1 MQNRSASISPAS
13 HAAGFARRS
22 SDLRSRPAFTLIEM
36 LVTIGILLTLAA
48 LTVAF
53 LPALSNYQKV
63 QQAASR
69 LQGWLLTAK
78 QRALRDQFPR
88 GIRLNVVSDPF
99 YGTVVREVQ
108 YIEQPDDFSQGTIT
122 FTSSTN
128 TATVSTDTDLAGG
141 FDPSGTGA
149 NSTLWPV
156 QVGDYL
162 QIPGHTSATPVFR
175 ITGVTSVN
183 QSPKNQITTANPTLN
198 GTSGGPYT
206 IIRAPRVLTGEPVLQ
221 LPQDVVIDLNNVNVG
236 AGSSLIKGDVGG
248 TGVGIT
254 NASNASPI
262 VITSTGHNLS
272 TGAQVFIS
280 GVAGNTNANGYFT
293 ITYVDPNNFSLNG
306 STGNAMYTSGGTW
319 AAVNYD
325 VVFAPSGSVT
335 RAGGQSGK
343 IILWMRDVTQDTP
356 NPGTMFF
363 VVIYTRTGTIAV
375 HPVAGSGNPYSFA
388 TDGKDSGV

>member
-1 MQNRSASISPAS
+1 
-13 HAAGFARRS
+13 
-22 SDLRSRPAFTLIEM
+22 LIEM
-36 LVTIGILLTLAA
+36 LVAIGILLTLAA

-53 LPALSNYQKV
+53 LPAISNYQKV

-69 LQGWLLTAK
+69 LQGWLLAAK
-78 QRALRDQFPR
+78 QRALRDQLPR

-99 YGTVVREVQ
+99 FGTVVREVQ

-122 FTSSTN
+122 FATSTN
-128 TATVSTDTDLAGG
+128 IASVSTDTDLAGG

-149 NSTLWPV
+149 NPTLWPV
-156 QVGDYL
+156 QAGDYL
-162 QIPGHTSATPVFR
+162 QIPGASSTTPVFR
-175 ITGVTSVN
+175 ITAVTSATH
-183 QSPKNQITTANPTLN
+183 SPGNQITTANPTLN
-198 GTSGGPYT
+198 GTSGGTYK

-221 LPQDVVIDLNNVNVG
+221 LPQDVVIDLNGVNV
-236 AGSSLIKGDVGG
+236 APGSSLIQGDLGG
-248 TGVGIT
+248 TSVGIT

-262 VITSTGHNLS
+262 VITSTGHNLA
-272 TGAQVFIS
+272 TGAPVFIS

-306 STGNAMYTSGGTW
+306 STGNGTYTSGGTW
-319 AAVNYD
+319 AVVNYD

-335 RAGGQSGK
+335 RAGGQKGK
-343 IILWMRDVTQDTP
+343 IILWMRDVTQDTL

-363 VVIYTRTGTIAV
+363 VTIYTRTGMIAV
-375 HPVAGSGNPYSFA
+375 HPVAGSGANPYSFA